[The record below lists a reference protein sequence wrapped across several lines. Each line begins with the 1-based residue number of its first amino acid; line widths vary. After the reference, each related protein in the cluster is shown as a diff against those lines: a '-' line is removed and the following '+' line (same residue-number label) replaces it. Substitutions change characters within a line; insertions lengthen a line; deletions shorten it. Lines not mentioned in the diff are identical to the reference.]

1 MKRAFVTGGSGFL
14 GGVLVT
20 RLREAGVEVVALARS
35 QVSLGKVTSL
45 GAWPL
50 PGDLT
55 DAPAIEGGMRGCDV
69 VFHTAAHFTEWDV
82 YDRFHQNN
90 VIGTASVL
98 RAAANAG
105 VPTFVA
111 VGAAGVFMGKPEPL
125 SKLDETAPLQQPT
138 WAPYTATKAEAQC
151 LVLAANSTQLR
162 TVVIDPPLIW
172 GLSMPMLDEML
183 PMIDSGSFA
192 LPDGGTHLMSTCH
205 VDNVVEGLLLAA
217 ERGRGG
223 QSYFVTDGDDISFK
237 QLAADLLSTRNR
249 PPLEK
254 SAPFAVAWFAA
265 TLLEPVWRTLKL
277 KGKPPVTRQ
286 MLRMIGKEFTLDTTK
301 ARTELGYV
309 PIVSRKDGLDQM
321 RAAHVPDCGL

>member
-14 GGVLVT
+14 GGALIT
-20 RLREAGVEVVALARS
+20 RLRKAGVDVVALARS
-35 QVSLGKVTSL
+35 QASLDKVTLL
-45 GAWPL
+45 GASPFT
-50 PGDLT
+50 GDVT
-55 DAPAIEGGMRGCDV
+55 DAPALEAGMRGCDV
-69 VFHTAAHFTEWDV
+69 VFHAAAHFTEWDA
-82 YDRFHQNN
+82 YDRFHQAN
-90 VIGTASVL
+90 VIGTECVL

-105 VPTFVA
+105 VPTLVA

-125 SKLDETAPLQQPT
+125 SNLNETAPLQQPT
-138 WAPYTATKAEAQC
+138 WAPYTATKAEAQR

-172 GLSMPMLDEML
+172 GLSMPMLDDMI
-183 PMIDSGSFA
+183 PMIDAGAFA
-192 LPDGGTHLMSTCH
+192 LPDGGAHLMSTCH

-217 ERGRGG
+217 ARGRGE

-249 PPLEK
+249 PPVEK
-254 SAPFAVAWFAA
+254 SAPFAMAWLAA
-265 TLLEPVWRTLKL
+265 ALLEPVWRALKL

-301 ARTELGYV
+301 ARTELGYA
-309 PIVSRKDGLDQM
+309 PIVSRKDGLNQM
-321 RAAHVPDCGL
+321 RAARVPDRGL